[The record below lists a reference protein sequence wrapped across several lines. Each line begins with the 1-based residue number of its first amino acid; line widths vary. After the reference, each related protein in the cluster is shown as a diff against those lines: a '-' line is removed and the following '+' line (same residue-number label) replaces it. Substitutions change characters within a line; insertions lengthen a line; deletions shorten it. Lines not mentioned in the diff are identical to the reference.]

1 MILKTNNGSFAAVAS
16 SHQQMTGDSSLLA
29 AEVSLQWSAAQS
41 LLADEIS
48 IDLQIFCSL
57 ADPRPHN
64 CLSSHTTYIIQ
75 YTSYVHIIYMSG
87 VWSGVLYVMLHN
99 GTWRLSGLSMSN
111 TMRIYNIN
119 SCKKSSAKKSWF
131 CSAFCFLSQSRIKP
145 SVSLPVSMYP
155 CTKWCLLN

>member
-1 MILKTNNGSFAAVAS
+1 M
-16 SHQQMTGDSSLLA
+16 
-29 AEVSLQWSAAQS
+29 SLQWSAAQS

-75 YTSYVHIIYMSG
+75 YTSYVHTIYMSG

-99 GTWRLSGLSMSN
+99 GTWRLSGLSMST

-131 CSAFCFLSQSRIKP
+131 CSASCPNQESSPVCAPLSVCIPALSGVYLTRSPNQP
-145 SVSLPVSMYP
+145 
-155 CTKWCLLN
+155 LLLVIIISPYEL